1 MQEAEAFGRGMI
13 WFPQDQKGLN
23 IYKTELSTQVGW
35 VRGGLRQAGSE
46 DGGLEGH
53 EGQGST
59 RWGRVLEAVKTTLL
73 LTGYCCN
80 CYAEQE

>member
-1 MQEAEAFGRGMI
+1 MEETEAFDRGTS

-23 IYKTELSTQVGW
+23 IHKTRLSTQEGR
-35 VRGGLRQAGSE
+35 VRGALRQAGSE

-53 EGQGST
+53 KGQGST
-59 RWGRVLEAVKTTLL
+59 RRGRVLEAVKTTSL
-73 LTGYCCN
+73 LTGHCRN